1 MKHLRLFLVAIA
13 TVFGL
18 GVHAQVDITDDYLT
32 NANLSSLDGWSYGD
46 TRVSTKTD
54 GVRSEDNS
62 LYLYQQYRP
71 EETGTMTP
79 AIEFYHAWS
88 GNAGAAIGQ
97 TQNFHFTQTVTL
109 PAGNYRIA
117 VNAFYR
123 EGNNGGVNNDKAWIF
138 AGEKKQNVLALTPS
152 DLASYSGDDMDKA
165 RAMFKAGKYANAFD
179 FDLEEETQI
188 ELGFRGFIDTY
199 CSWCILGPVKLFKYS
214 LDDYLVDYRALVE
227 EATALYDS
235 PMNASVLSELKA
247 AVVDESSFNLVKE
260 VTAAIQE
267 LTQKITQ
274 AKNSIAVYEEAKVI
288 IDAANGYDSYG
299 QDSYNSDE
307 TVAAIKA
314 AYEAK
319 NLETLTNEQKSAA
332 AAALTTAC
340 KAQQQPLD
348 GCDMTA
354 YIVNP
359 SFNGGSFNGWSK
371 TITVNGN
378 NQQFNNTAYEYW
390 SYTAGSG
397 GFDYYQVIENLPEG
411 LYSIS
416 ADMYNDQVQKEG
428 DTFAPAAGVYG
439 TSTTGSVIKLVDVQ
453 GTTFNTYTT
462 DGLTVIDG
470 TLRIG
475 AKNETEVMPARWFVV
490 DNFKLTYVR
499 QLTEEEKAAII
510 KITYDEVLAAA
521 QEAYENGVNAQAGE
535 EGIALNN
542 EIKKTEPTTVEGYK
556 AAIQALTS
564 ATEIFNAA
572 IPTYDAYV
580 AEKAIAEKIGAEV
593 GEAPT
598 TAAEAAAKVNELKV
612 AEFNYVNEEY
622 PYDYTPVIGDFGT
635 WTGTATVGTN
645 QTPADPRYLTG
656 EHWSGDKTRAYY
668 EQAQEGWGS
677 TAWTVQY
684 QKTAKLPAGD
694 YMLKV
699 AARSSVDVTSTV
711 SCSATDFV
719 VALPN
724 VGAATKGIDKSG
736 NANFDE
742 GDFANNGNGFGWEWR
757 FLPFTLTEETEVTM
771 TFYGETGKQYNWMSI
786 ADGMLLSKQEIV
798 NVVELKSTDA
808 AVICATVASE
818 VNTDRKLLKGLN
830 TIVLPFDVTSEEIG
844 AATVL
849 EYKGTSVEN
858 DVTTLNF
865 KEVAPVDGKITL
877 QPNVPYAVFVDAD
890 QEEALSFGKK
900 NIAPAEDLTTEDA
913 NGLFD
918 FVGTFIDLVKGNE
931 VIAKGDM
938 VAGEK
943 EFKKAKGGNRIAAYR
958 AYLKKISDA
967 DPANIAFNFNGD
979 IVTGIEAVE
988 ILNRMSGDIYNINGQ
1003 KVSRTQRGVYIIN
1016 GKKVI
1021 VK

>member
-1 MKHLRLFLVAIA
+1 MKHLRLFLVAVA

-18 GVHAQVDITDDYLT
+18 GVHAQVDITDEYLR

-46 TRVSTKTD
+46 TKVSTKTD
-54 GVRSEDNS
+54 GVSSEDNS
-62 LYLYQQYRP
+62 LYLYQQWRSA
-71 EETGTMTP
+71 ETDAMTP

-88 GNAGAAIGQ
+88 GNAGASIGQ

-138 AGEKKQNVLALTPS
+138 AGERKQNVLALTPS
-152 DLASYSGDDMDKA
+152 DLNSYSGDDMDKA

-179 FDLEEETQI
+179 FDLEEETEI

-214 LDDYLVDYRALVE
+214 LEDYLVDYRALVA

-235 PMNASVLSELKA
+235 PMNASVLNELKA
-247 AVVDESSFNLVKE
+247 AVVDESSFHLVKE

-274 AKNSIAVYEEAKVI
+274 AKNSIAVYEEAKAI

-299 QDSYNSDE
+299 QDSYNSNE

-319 NLETLTNEQKSAA
+319 NLETLTSDQKAAA
-332 AAALTTAC
+332 AAALATAC
-340 KAQQQPLD
+340 KAQQQPAD
-348 GCDMTA
+348 GCDMSA

-359 SFNGGSFNGWSK
+359 SFDGGSFTGWSK
-371 TITVNGN
+371 EITVNGN
-378 NQQFNNTAYEYW
+378 NQAFNNTAYEYW

-397 GFDYYQVIENLPEG
+397 GFDYYQVINDLPEG
-411 LYSIS
+411 VYSIS

-439 TSTTGSVIKLVDVQ
+439 SSSTESVIKLVDVQ
-453 GTTFNTYTT
+453 GATFNTYTT
-462 DGLTVIDG
+462 DGLTVLDG

-510 KITYDEVLAAA
+510 KESYDEVLTAAK
-521 QEAYENGVNAQAGE
+521 EAYESGVNAQAGE
-535 EGIALNN
+535 EGVALNN
-542 EIKKTEPTTVEGYK
+542 EIKKAEPTTVEGYK

-564 ATEIFNAA
+564 ATEVFNAA
-572 IPTYDAYV
+572 VPAYDAYA
-580 AEKAIAEKIGAEV
+580 AEKAIAEKIGVEV
-593 GEAPT
+593 DEAPT
-598 TAAEAAAKVNELKV
+598 TAAEASAKVNELKV
-612 AEFNYVNEEY
+612 AEFNYINEEY

-635 WTGTATVGTN
+635 WTGTATVN
-645 QTPADPRYLTG
+645 EQPAEPRYLTG
-656 EHWSGDKTRAYY
+656 EHWSGDKSRAYY
-668 EQAQEGWGS
+668 EQAGNGWS
-677 TAWTVQY
+677 SNAWTVQY

-699 AARSSVDVTSTV
+699 AARASVDVSSYV
-711 SCSATDFV
+711 KCSATDFT

-724 VGAATKGIDKSG
+724 AGNATKGIDKSG
-736 NANFDE
+736 DANF
-742 GDFANNGNGFGWEWR
+742 GDGEFVNNGNGFGWEWR
-757 FLPFTLTEETEVTM
+757 FLPFSLTEETEVTM
-771 TFYGETGKQYNWMSI
+771 TFYGETNKQYNWMSI
-786 ADGMLLSKQEIV
+786 SDGTLLSKQEIV

-808 AVICATVASE
+808 TVVDATVASE

-830 TIVLPFDVTSEEIG
+830 TIILPFDVTAEEIG
-844 AATVL
+844 AATIL

-900 NIAPAEDLTTEDA
+900 NIAPSEDLTTEDA

-918 FVGTFIDLVKGNE
+918 FVGTFIDLVKGND
-931 VIAKGDM
+931 VIVKGDL

-958 AYLKKISDA
+958 AYLKKIGEA
-967 DPANIAFNFNGD
+967 EPANIAFNFNGE

-1003 KVSRTQRGVYIIN
+1003 KVSRTQKGIYIIN
-1016 GKKVI
+1016 GQKVI